1 MMKFNVGQKPLRLLL
16 SAASVALTG
25 VLMAGVLTGCGG
37 SKYEAVEL
45 TERAADADG
54 QAGLDSDGANSA
66 DVAGIVAGNVSMTMV
81 SLDDR
86 MGNTAGDDADEESAD
101 SSEALEADGAAYQD
115 VNDRVAV
122 TTDVLNVRQSD
133 DTSAR
138 IYVQLKTGDILERTG
153 YNDEWCRVI
162 YDGEVGYVAADM
174 VEVVDEAALAEE
186 AEAES
191 LAASQGGLPDTIL
204 DAGAAGEFSGI
215 AGLDSDAA
223 DSADGSVPA
232 AASAVGSLA
241 AYSRTGNGTA
251 TEEVAW
257 NGHVVAIDAGHQAK
271 ANAEKEP
278 IGPSSQTMKAKMPEG
293 AVGTATGVKEYEL
306 TLTVAQKLESELKA
320 RGYQVVMVRTS
331 HDVNLSDA
339 ERAVIANNSD
349 AEIFIRLHANS
360 MENSGVYG
368 ALAMCMTEYNPYN
381 ASLHTKS
388 YTLSKKIIDNICS
401 LTGTKNRGVQKVDNS
416 SAINWSEI
424 PVSVVE
430 MGFLSNPDED
440 RWLQS
445 EDYQAKIVSGIAAA
459 VDSYFAE
466 GN

>member
-16 SAASVALTG
+16 SAASLAVAG
-25 VLMAGVLTGCGG
+25 VLMAGVLTGCSG
-37 SKYEAVEL
+37 SKYEAVDL
-45 TERAADADG
+45 TERAADGVEG
-54 QAGLDSDGANSA
+54 QAASDGDAAA
-66 DVAGIVAGNVSMTMV
+66 DLAGIVAGNVSMTMV

-86 MGNTAGDDADEESAD
+86 MGNTADGSAGEEHADLPEGAEADEE
-101 SSEALEADGAAYQD
+101 DGTAYQD
-115 VNDRVAV
+115 VDDWVVV
-122 TTDVLNVRQSD
+122 TADVLNVRRTD

-138 IYVQLKTGDILERTG
+138 IYVQLKTGDVLERTG
-153 YNDEWCRVI
+153 YNDEWCRVV

-174 VEVVDEAALAEE
+174 VEVVDEAAIETEAAETESPDASQE
-186 AEAES
+186 AS
-191 LAASQGGLPDTIL
+191 PDTDLAAV
-204 DAGAAGEFSGI
+204 A
-215 AGLDSDAA
+215 
-223 DSADGSVPA
+223 
-232 AASAVGSLA
+232 A
-241 AYSRTGNGTA
+241 AYSRTGNGSGDA
-251 TEEVAW
+251 AEVEW

-320 RGYQVVMVRTS
+320 RGYQVIMIRTT

-339 ERAVIANNSD
+339 ERAVIANNSN

-401 LTGTKNRGVQKVDNS
+401 LTGTKNRGVQTVDNS

-459 VDSYFAE
+459 VDSYFTE
-466 GN
+466 EN